1 MKTFILNAL
10 TLVSFLFIGGCGSL
24 LDFGGD
30 KVPDNIYDL
39 SITKTESIAS
49 GETGKT
55 LLMERLTFPAFID
68 TEKIAVKPS
77 DNEIVYLA
85 NARWSDKGPN
95 LVARYLLITLDGTNG
110 WLVIDRQ
117 HTALVHD
124 FRLEVDIRDFSL
136 HLNGEVNPTVVIEI
150 SADLIAVNP
159 LRVLSRQSFSQEV
172 RANANSK
179 DAIIQAFNEALSGIT
194 DEVSGWLQQTVN

>member
-10 TLVSFLFIGGCGSL
+10 ALLAFLFIGGCGSL

-39 SITKTESIAS
+39 NIAKTDSMAS
-49 GETGKT
+49 GDTEKI
-55 LLMERLTFPAFID
+55 LLVERLTFPAFID

-85 NARWSDKGPN
+85 DARWSDKAPN
-95 LVARYLLITLDGTNG
+95 LVARFLLITLDGSDG
-110 WLVIDRQ
+110 LLVIDRQ

-124 FRLEVDIRDFSL
+124 YRLEVDIRDFSL

-172 RANANSK
+172 IANANSK

>member
-1 MKTFILNAL
+1 MKTCILNAL

-24 LDFGGD
+24 LDIGGD

-39 SITKTESIAS
+39 NIANTGSMAS
-49 GETGKT
+49 GDTEKI
-55 LLMERLTFPAFID
+55 LLVERLTFPAFID

-85 NARWSDKGPN
+85 DARWSDKAPN
-95 LVARYLLITLDGTNG
+95 LVARYLLITLDGSEG
-110 WLVIDRQ
+110 LLVIDRQ

-150 SADLIAVNP
+150 SADLIALNP
-159 LRVLSRQSFSQEV
+159 LRVLSRQSFSQEI
-172 RANANSK
+172 RASANSK
-179 DAIIQAFNEALSGIT
+179 DAIVQAFNEALSGIT
-194 DEVSGWLQQTVN
+194 GKVSVWLQQTVN